1 MKTRVGVW
9 GVGMTGSAV
18 VQLIARNPDLEL
30 VAGLGYTSEKSG
42 SDVGELAGAG
52 RLGVGLTLDPQE
64 FIDAGPDVAIYLAR
78 DVGTFAAD
86 DDLVRLLEAGINTVT
101 ALPYAN
107 LGFRSEQ
114 VRQRFQDAANRGGAT
129 FMVSG
134 IDPDYV
140 WERQVLTA
148 SGLCGELDSVH
159 ITEIFRGD
167 TLGVQMMPLFGFGLP
182 VEQVRDDTVF
192 QTFVRNYIAPSMQWG
207 CAQMGIHLDEVTVR
221 SISEPTDQR
230 IQHPLITIEP
240 GTVGLSITRIEGW
253 IGDRV
258 FATQDIK
265 YHVGVNRPA
274 EAPVDECWIVELEGR
289 PSVRV
294 VVESLAS
301 VRAGT
306 NRYADDPNSIP
317 PGYWITAGPL
327 VRAIPVALAADPG
340 IKEPEAPEMRYVI
353 PRNANAPHCTP
364 TETDRSWT
372 ATR

>member
-1 MKTRVGVW
+1 
-9 GVGMTGSAV
+9 MTGSAV

-30 VAGLGYTSEKSG
+30 VTGLGYASEKNG
-42 SDVGELAGAG
+42 QDVGELAGAG
-52 RLGVGLTLDPQE
+52 RLGVGLTLDPHE
-64 FIDAGPDVAIYLAR
+64 FIAAGPDVAVYLAR
-78 DVGTFAAD
+78 DLGTFAAD
-86 DDLVRLLEAGINTVT
+86 DDLVRLLEAGINTIT

-107 LGFRSEQ
+107 LAFRSER
-114 VRQRFQDAANRGGAT
+114 VRQRFHDAAERGGAT
-129 FMVSG
+129 FVVSG

-148 SGLCGELDSVH
+148 SGLCGELEGIH

-167 TLGVQMMPLFGFGLP
+167 TLGAQMMPLFGFGLP
-182 VEQVRDDTVF
+182 VEQVHNDTAF

-207 CAQMGIHLDEVTVR
+207 CAQMGINLDEVTVR
-221 SISEPTDQR
+221 SISEPTDQQ
-230 IQHPLITIEP
+230 ILHPLIKIEP

-253 IGDRV
+253 RGGEV

-301 VRAGT
+301 VRGGT
-306 NRYADDPNSIP
+306 DRYPDDPNSIP

-327 VRAIPVALAADPG
+327 IRAIPVALAAGPG
-340 IKEPEAPEMRYVI
+340 IKEPAMPEMRYVR
-353 PRNANAPHCTP
+353 PRNANAPHSTP
-364 TETDRSWT
+364 VSIDSEETARH
-372 ATR
+372 

>member
-1 MKTRVGVW
+1 VNLKTRVGVW

-30 VAGLGYTSEKSG
+30 VAGLGYASEKKSR
-42 SDVGELAGAG
+42 DVGELAGAG

-64 FIDAGPDVAIYLAR
+64 FIDARPDVTVYLAR
-78 DVGTFAAD
+78 DLGTFAAD
-86 DDLVRLLEAGINTVT
+86 DDLVRLLEAGINTIT

-114 VRQRFQDAANRGGAT
+114 IRQRFHNAAMQGGAS
-129 FMVSG
+129 FVVSG

-148 SGLCGELDSVH
+148 SGLCGELDSIH

-167 TLGVQMMPLFGFGLP
+167 TLGAQMMPLFGFGLP
-182 VEQVRDDTVF
+182 VEQVRNDTAF
-192 QTFVRNYIAPSMQWG
+192 QAFVRNYIAPSMHWG
-207 CAQMGIHLDEVTVR
+207 CAAMGVHLDEVTVR
-221 SISEPTDQR
+221 SISEPSDQQ
-230 IQHPLITIEP
+230 IQHPLLTIEP

-253 IGDRV
+253 VGGRV

-301 VRAGT
+301 IRDGT
-306 NRYADDPNSIP
+306 DRYADDPNAIP

-327 VRAIPVALAADPG
+327 VRAIPVALAAEPG
-340 IKEPEAPEMRYVI
+340 IKEPALPEMRYVR
-353 PRNANAPHCTP
+353 PGHADAL
-364 TETDRSWT
+364 
-372 ATR
+372 